1 VQSYEGSADL
11 SRAQHFKAHEL
22 WRVHADRAH
31 TLEALIVLT
40 ECILDWDRL
49 GGGDVVTGTPF
60 FFSRD
65 AGEVLFNKLFSPRKS
80 IAPTHDL

>member
-60 FFSRD
+60 LLLPRRWRSTLQQVVFSTKVD
-65 AGEVLFNKLFSPRKS
+65 SAH
-80 IAPTHDL
+80 T